1 MFRERG
7 ANCGCRGE
15 CGIIMSMSGKSM
27 DMIDYVVL
35 CVNEFAK
42 THGLAYRDSFGYLYK
57 NKGLEFLMDFFPQE
71 STLSLQVALDD
82 LKTVCANNGGVLT

>member
-1 MFRERG
+1 MNVKR
-7 ANCGCRGE
+7 
-15 CGIIMSMSGKSM
+15 M

-42 THGLAYRDSFGYLYK
+42 AHGLAYRDSFGYLYK

-82 LKTVCANNGGVLT
+82 LKTVCANNGGVLA

>member
-1 MFRERG
+1 
-7 ANCGCRGE
+7 
-15 CGIIMSMSGKSM
+15 M
-27 DMIDYVVL
+27 DMNSKTMDMVDYIVL

-42 THGLAYRDSFGYLYK
+42 THGLAYQDSFGYLYR

-82 LKTVCANNGGVLT
+82 LKTVCANNGGTLA